1 MVNLYRVI
9 DNLISLSENKY
20 EELKDIYFLTE
31 QQANAI
37 EESDTDLLM
46 ALIERKQEKI
56 NLIEALDSQFKAIVD
71 DLKTIYDIKSL
82 DEIKEESANI
92 ALLQEMISKVDDILR
107 KIIEDENIN
116 KEKINFS
123 KNELEVK
130 MKTAKTGKIAIK
142 QYGGFS
148 NYSDAVFFDKKI
160 K

>member
-1 MVNLYRVI
+1 MANLYRVI

-20 EELKDIYFLTE
+20 EELKEIYFLTE
-31 QQANAI
+31 QQTNAI
-37 EESDTDLLM
+37 EESDIDLLKE
-46 ALIERKQEKI
+46 LIERKQKKI
-56 NLIEALDSQFKAIVD
+56 NLIEALDSQFKDVVD

-92 ALLQEMISKVDDILR
+92 TLLQEMISKVDDILR
-107 KIIEDENIN
+107 KIIENENIN

-142 QYGGFS
+142 QYGGFL